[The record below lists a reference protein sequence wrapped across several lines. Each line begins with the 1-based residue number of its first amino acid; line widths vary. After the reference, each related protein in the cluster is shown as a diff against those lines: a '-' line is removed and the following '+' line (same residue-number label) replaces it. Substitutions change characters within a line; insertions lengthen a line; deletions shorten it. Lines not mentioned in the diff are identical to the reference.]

1 LIKGDPW
8 IGLYLSHPNLLE
20 RSGVIIRSTF
30 TPTDALHVLGTFVAW
45 DRQAALDGARLL
57 GLWLGKSAEE
67 AASMVTAEVQRQL
80 LRSFAT
86 MLSGGKTAVNE
97 GSPDDVLLDLAL
109 NGHDDACDLEVTLRS
124 RLPIVGLGAPA
135 GHFVMPVASLLSA
148 PAELPA
154 HHGVANAVGAI
165 SGSVVVRETLELQGL
180 YEASGLVG
188 YMLTG
193 PFPAQRFAEKEP
205 ALAEAIARATDLA
218 RRHAQAAGAAQVE
231 VKLAIEEQEGTPSL
245 SASEKLYL
253 GTRIVATAVGRPQFA
268 ASAVPVARLEQP
280 C

>member
-1 LIKGDPW
+1 
-8 IGLYLSHPNLLE
+8 
-20 RSGVIIRSTF
+20 
-30 TPTDALHVLGTFVAW
+30 
-45 DRQAALDGARLL
+45 
-57 GLWLGKSAEE
+57 
-67 AASMVTAEVQRQL
+67 
-80 LRSFAT
+80 
-86 MLSGGKTAVNE
+86 
-97 GSPDDVLLDLAL
+97 
-109 NGHDDACDLEVTLRS
+109 
-124 RLPIVGLGAPA
+124 
-135 GHFVMPVASLLSA
+135 
-148 PAELPA
+148 
-154 HHGVANAVGAI
+154 VANAVGAI

-268 ASAVPVARLEQP
+268 APHQEVRAGGAALAPA
-280 C
+280 